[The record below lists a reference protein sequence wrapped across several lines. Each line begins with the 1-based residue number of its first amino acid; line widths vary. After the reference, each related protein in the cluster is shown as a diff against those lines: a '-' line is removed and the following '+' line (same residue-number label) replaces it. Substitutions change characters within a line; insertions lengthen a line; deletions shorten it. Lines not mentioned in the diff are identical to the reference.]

1 MPYCSAGLEPPS
13 PNSLRIGGSIPNGSS
28 AVSKGR
34 CFESSGYLGKG
45 AGVVSSLPSSRGMWE
60 ENETERW
67 TGVYVLGSGLFGV
80 FWREVGS
87 QEGFPAGVW
96 PDCRWSCFL
105 VSGPEHSLIAGT
117 DAPAPTLVE
126 KFCLCTDIL
135 GCFPSSSFSSHLI
148 ESQLCG
154 CRCWRHSPSRASIA
168 SLKHFFLG
176 RQLLFTGPA

>member
-1 MPYCSAGLEPPS
+1 MFPGLEPPS
-13 PNSLRIGGSIPNGSS
+13 PGSLRIGGSIPNGSS
-28 AVSKGR
+28 AVRKGR
-34 CFESSGYLGKG
+34 CFESSGCLGRG
-45 AGVVSSLPSSRGMWE
+45 ASVVSSLPSSRGMWE

-67 TGVYVLGSGLFGV
+67 TGVYVLGSGLYGV
-80 FWREVGS
+80 FWREEGS

-117 DAPAPTLVE
+117 AAPAPTLVE

-168 SLKHFFLG
+168 SLKCFFLG
-176 RQLLFTGPA
+176 RQLLSTGPA